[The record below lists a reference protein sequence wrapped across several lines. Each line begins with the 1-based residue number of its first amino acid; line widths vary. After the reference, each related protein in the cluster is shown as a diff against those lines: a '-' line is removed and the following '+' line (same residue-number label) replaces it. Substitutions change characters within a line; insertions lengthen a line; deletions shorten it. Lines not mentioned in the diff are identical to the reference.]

1 MTTEKIF
8 KRVQEIQSVIRT
20 RAIEK
25 HYAEGGDSVLEFLSR
40 VKWRPNYIEVYLEY
54 DTQFVDNGHEETSV
68 YIDSEEV
75 DLNEEE
81 WAAYIENIK
90 QNAKKSLLQ
99 IAYEIAREAFEG
111 KVDKSGEPYMNH
123 IFIVADPFTRGE
135 MEYDDNIYN
144 QDLEIVAVLHD
155 LLEDCKD
162 WNIERLRDLGF
173 SEAVLDA
180 LIAIT
185 KTKKESYSEYIERV
199 KSNEYARQVKI
210 VDLEH
215 NMDITRLNIE
225 LTSKDIER
233 MSKYHKAYLYLKSVN
248 IHN

>member
-1 MTTEKIF
+1 
-8 KRVQEIQSVIRT
+8 
-20 RAIEK
+20 
-25 HYAEGGDSVLEFLSR
+25 
-40 VKWRPNYIEVYLEY
+40 
-54 DTQFVDNGHEETSV
+54 
-68 YIDSEEV
+68 
-75 DLNEEE
+75 
-81 WAAYIENIK
+81 
-90 QNAKKSLLQ
+90 LLQ

-111 KVDKSGEPYMNH
+111 KVDKGGEPYMNH

-135 MEYDDNIYN
+135 MEYNNKIHN

-233 MSKYHKAYLYLKSVN
+233 MSE
-248 IHN
+248 IP